1 MLKSHSRLN
10 PSMIRRT
17 AKLNL
22 TTGKVIRV
30 LYFLKTLL
38 MKKIDKPKKL
48 MIIAKEKW
56 TKENQSKGN
65 RK

>member
-1 MLKSHSRLN
+1 
-10 PSMIRRT
+10 MIRRT